1 LVRAASTAAQ
11 VQEQVLN
18 KERPAS
24 AGRLLSINV
33 NMPDRLN
40 PFDSFSGPTIKPFRI
55 KKGSTCSFC
64 VQFSSPKIILAVN
77 VETRFR
83 LRFGQK
89 PITTEFISFGT
100 VWPAIIGSKAPR
112 FTAKNLNKSPLKAK
126 STGSFK
132 AKTLSTKRLELRTAL
147 SF

>member
-40 PFDSFSGPTIKPFRI
+40 PFDSFFWSDDKT
-55 KKGSTCSFC
+55 
-64 VQFSSPKIILAVN
+64 FSD
-77 VETRFR
+77 
-83 LRFGQK
+83 
-89 PITTEFISFGT
+89 
-100 VWPAIIGSKAPR
+100 
-112 FTAKNLNKSPLKAK
+112 
-126 STGSFK
+126 
-132 AKTLSTKRLELRTAL
+132 
-147 SF
+147 